1 MNKQYCLTLELQDDD
16 ELIRLYEV
24 YHQAGNV
31 WPEVIKSIKDSGIKH
46 MAIYRQGTQL
56 MMIMDV
62 DETFSFEQKS
72 QNDLNNERVQEW
84 ELLMEKFQ
92 KIEQGNSHANK
103 WKLADPIFSLH
114 EH

>member
-1 MNKQYCLTLELQDDD
+1 MNRQYCLTLELQDDN
-16 ELIRLYEV
+16 EFIRLYEAH
-24 YHQAGNV
+24 HQAGKV
-31 WPEVIKSIKDSGIKH
+31 WPEVIKSIRDSGIKH

-56 MMIMDV
+56 MMILDV

-72 QNDLNNERVQEW
+72 LSDLDNERVQEW

-92 KIEQGNSHANK
+92 KIEQGNSTKSK
-103 WKLADPIFSLH
+103 WKLVNRIFSLD

>member
-31 WPEVIKSIKDSGIKH
+31 WPEVIKSIRDSGINQ
-46 MAIYRQGTQL
+46 MAIYRQGTHL
-56 MMIMDV
+56 TMILDV

-72 QNDLNNERVQEW
+72 QNDLDNERVQEW

-92 KIEQGNSHANK
+92 KIEQGNSPRSK
-103 WKLADPIFSLH
+103 WQLADRIFSLH

>member
-31 WPEVIKSIKDSGIKH
+31 WPGVIKSIRDSGIKH

-56 MMIMDV
+56 MMILDV

-72 QNDLNNERVQEW
+72 LSDLGNERVQEW

-92 KIEQGNSHANK
+92 KIEQGNSTKSK
-103 WKLADPIFSLH
+103 WKLVNRIFSLD